1 MAKKKK
7 QNRHEHHVV
16 PAKDGGWDVKINNAG
31 HRTYHTRKKSTAI
44 KKARAISRKH
54 KTELVIHDSKG
65 RIEVKNSHD
74 IVRRGKPGPKKHKK
88 AKRKTKKAKR
98 RVHKKARKTTKKAKR
113 RTHKKTKKHSR
124 RRR

>member
-54 KTELVIHDSKG
+54 KTELVIHNTHG
-65 RIEVKNSHD
+65 QIEVKNSHD
-74 IVRRGKPGPKKHKK
+74 VVRRGKPGPKPKKHKK
-88 AKRKTKKAKR
+88 AKRR
-98 RVHKKARKTTKKAKR
+98 
-113 RTHKKTKKHSR
+113 
-124 RRR
+124 

>member
-16 PAKDGGWDVKINNAG
+16 PNKDGGWDVKINNAG

-54 KTELVIHDSKG
+54 KTELVIHNSSG
-65 RIEVKNSHD
+65 QIEVKNSHD
-74 IVRRGKPGPKKHKK
+74 VVRRGKPGPKKHKK
-88 AKRKTKKAKR
+88 RKVKHTKRRTKKAVRK
-98 RVHKKARKTTKKAKR
+98 HKKTAKR
-113 RTHKKTKKHSR
+113 RR
-124 RRR
+124 R

>member
-16 PAKDGGWDVKINNAG
+16 PNKDGGWDVKINNAG

-54 KTELVIHDSKG
+54 KTELVIHNSSG
-65 RIEVKNSHD
+65 QIEVKNSHD
-74 IVRRGKPGPKKHKK
+74 VVRRGKPGPKKHKK
-88 AKRKTKKAKR
+88 RKVKHTKRRTKKA
-98 RVHKKARKTTKKAKR
+98 V
-113 RTHKKTKKHSR
+113 R
-124 RRR
+124 RRRRR

>member
-16 PAKDGGWDVKINNAG
+16 PNKNGGWDVKINNAG

-54 KTELVIHDSKG
+54 KTELVIHKATG
-65 RIEVKNSHD
+65 QIETKNSHKV
-74 IVRRGKPGPKKHKK
+74 VRRGKPGPKKHKK
-88 AKRKTKKAKR
+88 TKRKVAKR
-98 RVHKKARKTTKKAKR
+98 RPA
-113 RTHKKTKKHSR
+113 R
-124 RRR
+124 RR